1 MFMAGELSE
10 LECVVS
16 GEVSLREMRAD
27 VLGGPVNPDAV
38 ELGAID
44 QVSIAVHTG
53 PVAYVLNQ
61 ALFDRV
67 AKDVPHPVF
76 LGCFI

>member
-27 VLGGPVNPDAV
+27 VLGSPVNPDAV
-38 ELGAID
+38 ELSTFD

-53 PVAYVLNQ
+53 PVARM
-61 ALFDRV
+61 FDESFF
-67 AKDVPHPVF
+67 D
-76 LGCFI
+76 